1 MKSCILSSIVLLSQL
16 AFLAPVS
23 ADGFN
28 QFRGMGGSAV
38 VRNQAIPLDWSESQN
53 LAWKIAVPGSG
64 WSQPVIWENKLFV
77 TSAVGDKEFR
87 PKDFNNG
94 VKTPQSMGLGG
105 MSAPPKINFQW
116 QVHCYDAIEGTLQW
130 SKTVVEGRPEFPIH
144 PSNSY
149 ATESPAVDARGVYVM
164 FGATGTVAGLSHSG
178 DVIWKHEL
186 GAFPTNNGF
195 GTGSSLAIF
204 DDSVFAQHFTEK
216 SASLTCF
223 ETTTGNVRWT
233 DHRDQMGSS
242 WSSPIVWTN
251 SVRSE
256 LISSGGEKLISFS
269 PRTGEKLWTVS
280 NVKAPTACSV
290 ASDSQRIYFGGSDP
304 MSKGPLFA
312 VHAGATGDISP
323 KKKNDSFS
331 FCDWVEKKAA
341 PGMASPVSTGI
352 HVVVLD
358 NNILRAY
365 DAQTGKKVQERRL
378 GQLKMIAASPLV
390 VDDKVLIL
398 DEEGNASLLDSTKE
412 FAAVGSGKI
421 NDTFWSTPAIANNS
435 IYLRGINGLYCV
447 RTGQAD

>member
-1 MKSCILSSIVLLSQL
+1 MKSCILSLMVLLSQL

-64 WSQPVIWENKLFV
+64 WSQPFIWENKLFV

-94 VKTPQSMGLGG
+94 
-105 MSAPPKINFQW
+105 
-116 QVHCYDAIEGTLQW
+116 
-130 SKTVVEGRPEFPIH
+130 
-144 PSNSY
+144 
-149 ATESPAVDARGVYVM
+149 
-164 FGATGTVAGLSHSG
+164 
-178 DVIWKHEL
+178 
-186 GAFPTNNGF
+186 
-195 GTGSSLAIF
+195 
-204 DDSVFAQHFTEK
+204 
-216 SASLTCF
+216 
-223 ETTTGNVRWT
+223 
-233 DHRDQMGSS
+233 
-242 WSSPIVWTN
+242 
-251 SVRSE
+251 
-256 LISSGGEKLISFS
+256 
-269 PRTGEKLWTVS
+269 
-280 NVKAPTACSV
+280 VKAPTACSV

-365 DAQTGKKVQERRL
+365 DAQTGKKVHERRL